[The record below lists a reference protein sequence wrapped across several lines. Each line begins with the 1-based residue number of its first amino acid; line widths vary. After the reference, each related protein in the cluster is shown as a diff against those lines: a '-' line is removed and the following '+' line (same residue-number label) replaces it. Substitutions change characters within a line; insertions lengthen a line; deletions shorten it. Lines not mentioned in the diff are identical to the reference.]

1 MQRYFHERGR
11 SHNEALAKI
20 RSKYGDN
27 FRILTQKSIPAPG
40 IMGLFGKEQVE
51 YSGYV
56 PAGREAEAFQKS
68 RDERSRAAILA
79 AAGKEAAAAR
89 KEAAAAKPEAGTD
102 TVLKEL
108 RELKALALSASA
120 PPPPPHPVLGEIEDI
135 LTDNEFD
142 KVFIEEVT
150 DALRRNWSAADLDER
165 SRMHQAVAEMIA
177 ENMECS
183 RPDLNPLPRVLVLAG
198 PTGVGK
204 TTTIAKL
211 AAVHSL
217 GTLRRKVRIITVDN
231 YRIGARY
238 QVEKYGEWMNI
249 PVTAAD
255 SRDELK
261 TQIALADDADLIL
274 VDTIGKSPKDGERI
288 EEMRRLLAA
297 RGDESAVHLTLSA
310 GTKSADLR
318 EILSQFMP
326 FDYSSV
332 IITKLD
338 ETSRVG
344 NVLSAVGK
352 SGASMSYLT
361 DGQDVPMDIALASP
375 ARLLG
380 MIRGLDF
387 DPARIEEKYSAADI
401 TGAWR

>member
-11 SHNEALAKI
+11 SHEEALAKI
-20 RSKYGDN
+20 QSKYGEN
-27 FRILTQKSIPAPG
+27 FRVLTSKNVPAPG
-40 IMGLFGKEQVE
+40 IMGLFGREYVE

-56 PAGREAEAFQKS
+56 PSGREADAFQRS

-79 AAGKEAAAAR
+79 AAGKEPVKAER
-89 KEAAAAKPEAGTD
+89 ENDMAK
-102 TVLKEL
+102 VLTEL
-108 RELKALALSASA
+108 GELKAQLALGAST
-120 PPPPPHPVLGEIEDI
+120 PPPAVHPVLGEIEDI

-142 KVFIEEVT
+142 KACIAQII
-150 DALRRNWSAADLDER
+150 DALRRNWSAADLDDR
-165 SRMHQAVAEMIA
+165 SGMHQAAAEMIA
-177 ENMECS
+177 GNMACS
-183 RPDLNPLPRVLVLAG
+183 HPDRNPLPRVLVLVG

-211 AAVHSL
+211 AAVYSL
-217 GTLRRKVRIITVDN
+217 GGEKRKVRIITVDN

-255 SRDELK
+255 SHDDLK
-261 TQIALADDADLIL
+261 TQIALADDDDLIL
-274 VDTIGKSPKDGERI
+274 VDTIGKSPKNSDRI
-288 EEMRRLLAA
+288 EEMRRMLAA

-310 GTKSADLR
+310 GTKNADLR
-318 EILSQFMP
+318 EILLQFSP
-326 FDYSSV
+326 FGYSSV
-332 IITKLD
+332 IVTKLD

-344 NVLSAVGK
+344 NVLSALWEC
-352 SGASMSYLT
+352 GASMSYLT

-375 ARLLG
+375 ARLLK
-380 MIRGLDF
+380 MIQGLDF
-387 DPARIEEKYSAADI
+387 DSERIEEQYPAADL

>member
-27 FRILTQKSIPAPG
+27 FRILTQKNIPAPG

-56 PAGREAEAFQKS
+56 PAGKEAEAFQKS

-79 AAGKEAAAAR
+79 AAGKEAAAA
-89 KEAAAAKPEAGTD
+89 KPEEGID

-108 RELKALALSASA
+108 GELKAQLALSASA

-142 KVFIEEVT
+142 KVFIEEVI

>member
-11 SHNEALAKI
+11 SHEEALAKI
-20 RSKYGDN
+20 QSKYGEN
-27 FRILTQKSIPAPG
+27 FRVLTSKNIPAPG
-40 IMGLFGKEQVE
+40 IMGLFGKEYVE

-56 PAGREAEAFQKS
+56 PSGMEADAFQRS

-79 AAGKEAAAAR
+79 AAGKEAAAA
-89 KEAAAAKPEAGTD
+89 KPDAGIG

-108 RELKALALSASA
+108 GELKAQLALSASA
-120 PPPPPHPVLGEIEDI
+120 PPLPSHPVLGEIEDI

-150 DALRRNWSAADLDER
+150 DALRRNWSAADLDDR
-165 SRMHQAVAEMIA
+165 SRMHQAVTEMIA

>member
-11 SHNEALAKI
+11 SHEEALAKI
-20 RSKYGDN
+20 QSKYGEN
-27 FRILTQKSIPAPG
+27 FRVLTSKNIPAPG
-40 IMGLFGKEQVE
+40 IMGLFGKEYVE

-56 PAGREAEAFQKS
+56 PSGMEADAFQRS

-79 AAGKEAAAAR
+79 AAGKEAAAA
-89 KEAAAAKPEAGTD
+89 KPDAGIG

-108 RELKALALSASA
+108 GELKAQLALSASA
-120 PPPPPHPVLGEIEDI
+120 PPLPSHPVLGEIEDI

-150 DALRRNWSAADLDER
+150 DALRRNWSAADLDDR
-165 SRMHQAVAEMIA
+165 SRMHQAVTEMIA

-183 RPDLNPLPRVLVLAG
+183 RLDLNPLPRVLVLAG